1 MQMDILPEDLGR
13 VCGVVRLC
21 TQGRVDLWM
30 SGFGVGRVDGN
41 HEGCGWGGG
50 GELSASRVICVRE
63 KTPVDAGGRRWTPVD
78 AERVSCVSGSCV
90 CGVDRGACVRRLQK
104 KSINIFKCVRVTVGR
119 RPGPLHALFRRP
131 LGAAQPHESHR
142 PGLGGRHQ
150 RGNVHAS
157 SAAGAIQSIAASAGV
172 TLPNPNPG

>member
-63 KTPVDAGGRRWTPVD
+63 ERERRRWTLRECRAYLGRACAVWTVVLVCD
-78 AERVSCVSGSCV
+78 DFKRKALTSSSVCV
-90 CGVDRGACVRRLQK
+90 
-104 KSINIFKCVRVTVGR
+104 
-119 RPGPLHALFRRP
+119 
-131 LGAAQPHESHR
+131 
-142 PGLGGRHQ
+142 
-150 RGNVHAS
+150 
-157 SAAGAIQSIAASAGV
+157 
-172 TLPNPNPG
+172 